1 MAQSE
6 LTQLKELHERIQAT
20 VDHVEKIRD
29 DACAV
34 SEELSARR
42 RDVLM
47 QLESL
52 RERAGG
58 SHTSGA
64 DAPAKPPEPSV
75 VPAQPRR
82 APR

>member
-1 MAQSE
+1 MAESE
-6 LTQLKELHERIQAT
+6 LTQLKELHERMQAT

-42 RDVLM
+42 RDVLI

-52 RERAGG
+52 RERASHVGG
-58 SHTSGA
+58 IE
-64 DAPAKPPEPSV
+64 APAPSADPPP
-75 VPAQPRR
+75 PRR

>member
-6 LTQLKELHERIQAT
+6 LSQLKELHERMQAT

-34 SEELSARR
+34 SDELSARR
-42 RDVLM
+42 RDVLI

-52 RERAGG
+52 RERAG
-58 SHTSGA
+58 SHMSGA
-64 DAPAKPPEPSV
+64 EAAAKPPEPAV
-75 VPAQPRR
+75 VPAQDRR